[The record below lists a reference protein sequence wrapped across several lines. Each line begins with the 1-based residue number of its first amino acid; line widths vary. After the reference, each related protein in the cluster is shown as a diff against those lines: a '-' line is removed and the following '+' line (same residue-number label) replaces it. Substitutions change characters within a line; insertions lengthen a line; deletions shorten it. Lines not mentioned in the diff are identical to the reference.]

1 MARAAVPRTPTGQAV
16 RGNRGRADQS
26 NRPAA
31 FFRSDPGTGHHVV
44 EQVGLCGP
52 ELDDEGQR
60 VEQAEKFGRVLG
72 GPTGGAHVIVD

>member
-1 MARAAVPRTPTGQAV
+1 
-16 RGNRGRADQS
+16 
-26 NRPAA
+26 
-31 FFRSDPGTGHHVV
+31 VV

-72 GPTGGAHVIVD
+72 GPTGGAHVIED